1 MAKHM
6 DLTESHRDMQVRIF
20 SELVERIGE
29 GPYIGALGH
38 PTMLDL
44 AVFPQ
49 LVQGY
54 IFGLEENLS
63 AARHP
68 VTRDWL
74 KRVAEHLPDNPT
86 LVADEM
92 QIHSLAEAL
101 A

>member
-1 MAKHM
+1 M
-6 DLTESHRDMQVRIF
+6 
-20 SELVERIGE
+20 
-29 GPYIGALGH
+29 
-38 PTMLDL
+38 
-44 AVFPQ
+44 
-49 LVQGY
+49 
-54 IFGLEENLS
+54 FGLEESLS
-63 AARHP
+63 AARYP